1 MDILK
6 LKMSKCFLNPN
17 ITFGRCQLLL
27 AKGHLKFL
35 ISGMTMVLK
44 EKQSPSFFL
53 SKALS
58 TFNYPKGE
66 NQWCR

>member
-1 MDILK
+1 MDLK
-6 LKMSKCFLNPN
+6 MEMSKCFLNPN
-17 ITFGRCQLLL
+17 ITFGRCHLLL

-35 ISGMTMVLK
+35 ISDLTMVLK
-44 EKQSPSFFL
+44 EKQSPSLFL
-53 SKALS
+53 SDSLS